1 MDDRSTARDIYAQWP
16 GLESKYHAYQYT
28 CGIPK
33 GADTLKVGIYTQGVP
48 LFDIPIFQNEKP
60 AERRTVG
67 LCMKNSFGHLSPER
81 LVEWFEMHRMVGVE
95 HFMMF
100 DSAVHGAAR
109 QALQYYENI
118 GVADVISFPFFHIMH
133 QVMRDNHGAT
143 LDDEYQLPQQV
154 FLVSI
159 NECLYRY
166 RTQFKYILVLD
177 LDEVLVPRHH
187 DKLTNIIHAI
197 STEQPGSAGYMFR
210 TAWHLHEM
218 GPVQDKSIPS
228 YLHMQRYNKR
238 TAIMELQ
245 PKSIFNTDLC
255 AAVNWHSVTNRV
267 EGPYAGNI
275 LVDNNKYGLIHHFR
289 SNCAE
294 RIDETRCQYLIANPE
309 YDKDIPS
316 YRKEVEENVKQ
327 VLQALKLL
335 T

>member
-1 MDDRSTARDIYAQWP
+1 MHIPKEKPFYQLGSREIYLRMAFLDDRFPTADGKTWLRIFGMQYKNVTQRFMCRFYLGGGKFVDDRSTARDIYAQWP

-28 CGIPK
+28 CSVPK

-255 AAVNWHSVTNRV
+255 ACGELAF
-267 EGPYAGNI
+267 GN
-275 LVDNNKYGLIHHFR
+275 
-289 SNCAE
+289 
-294 RIDETRCQYLIANPE
+294 Q
-309 YDKDIPS
+309 
-316 YRKEVEENVKQ
+316 
-327 VLQALKLL
+327 
-335 T
+335 